1 MMMTIDVICK
11 MASATVTFKG
21 HHPEGK
27 VRYYDQIICL
37 HPEGKVRYYDSDHLS
52 VHRAFEIATN
62 IACQQVN
69 SLTSQS
75 DLIILPIG

>member
-1 MMMTIDVICK
+1 MIRSSVSTL
-11 MASATVTFKG
+11 
-21 HHPEGK
+21 K
-27 VRYYDQIICL
+27 VRSGIMILIICL

-75 DLIILPIG
+75 DLIILPTG